1 MYVGTTGPGTGMRGI
16 GSAKCGTPVV
26 KPPTTTAPPDT
37 NAATAPNIETR
48 TKTDG
53 C

>member
-1 MYVGTTGPGTGMRGI
+1 MDTTGHVTATSGTSSGDG
-16 GSAKCGTPVV
+16 GTRVV
-26 KPPTTTAPPDT
+26 TPPTTTAPPDM

>member
-1 MYVGTTGPGTGMRGI
+1 MYVGTTGPGTGMRGT
-16 GSAKCGTPVV
+16 SSVRCGTPVV
-26 KPPTTTAPPDT
+26 TPPTTTAQPGM